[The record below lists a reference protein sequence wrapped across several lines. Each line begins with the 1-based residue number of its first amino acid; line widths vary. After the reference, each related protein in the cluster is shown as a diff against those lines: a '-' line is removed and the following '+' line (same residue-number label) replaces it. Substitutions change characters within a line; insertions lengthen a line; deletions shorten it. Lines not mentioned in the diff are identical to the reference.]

1 MGNRTHIPI
10 SIEPEA
16 DELTPLPRNYKIE
29 SSLLSR
35 KRLEGSLPDVSYC
48 NEIKTKTGTLM
59 SRQEASQLSQQRRQ
73 EILHEQERQRRG
85 EIVIRMADIKVNFA
99 LIVSLVMTLMEPIT
113 TDIVS
118 YRCVSEF

>member
-1 MGNRTHIPI
+1 MGRRIPNPI

-29 SSLLSR
+29 SSTHPR
-35 KRLEGSLPDVSYC
+35 NRLEGSLPDVSFC

-73 EILHEQERQRRG
+73 EILQENERQRRG
-85 EIVIRMADIKVNFA
+85 EIIIRMADIKVIIYLWSYIIF
-99 LIVSLVMTLMEPIT
+99 ISLNNNSIHYEL
-113 TDIVS
+113 
-118 YRCVSEF
+118 